1 MSDQLNNPAF
11 VLFHS
16 YWSWEVPA
24 WALVSRY
31 AREEYG
37 LSLPEDKR
45 KAAAIMSNMER
56 VTAKASEM
64 APLVYRNTAV
74 PVNIVDPHDAIKL
87 YIVIMEHMAMWVR
100 EASSRSLVHRPIPIE
115 GLREF
120 NALANKLFP
129 VAHRYGYYKEPE
141 KNMSNTLQ
149 ALLTGKPVE
158 RQEHRFNDQL
168 IVALESLSRAQQR
181 RYKII

>member
-1 MSDQLNNPAF
+1 MSDRNNNPAF

-56 VTAKASEM
+56 VTAKACDM
-64 APLVYRNTAV
+64 APLVHLNSAV
-74 PVNIVDPHDAIKL
+74 AVNMVDPHDAKKL
-87 YIVIMEHMAMWVR
+87 YIVIMEHMAMWIQQC
-100 EASSRSLVHRPIPIE
+100 SSRSLLHRTIPIQ
-115 GLREF
+115 GLREY

-129 VAHRYGYYKEPE
+129 VAHRYGYYQEPE
-141 KNMSNTLQ
+141 KNMTNTLQ
-149 ALLTGKPVE
+149 SLLLGRPVE
-158 RQEHRFNDQL
+158 RQEHRFNDQM
-168 IVALESLSRAQQR
+168 IITLESLARAQQR
-181 RYKII
+181 RYKTF